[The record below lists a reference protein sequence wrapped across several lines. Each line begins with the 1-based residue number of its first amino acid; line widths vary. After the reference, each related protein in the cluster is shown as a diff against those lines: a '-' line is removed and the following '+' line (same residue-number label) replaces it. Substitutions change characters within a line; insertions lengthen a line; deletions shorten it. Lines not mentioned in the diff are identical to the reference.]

1 MNRERYPYHAD
12 RERYSA
18 EHRER
23 MAAAVARGE
32 GKRER
37 ARRNERLARAAC
49 ILLVVG
55 VLVCIFVKVTN
66 GA

>member
-1 MNRERYPYHAD
+1 MTREQYPFHND
-12 RERYSA
+12 RAKYSA
-18 EHRER
+18 DHAAR

-32 GKRER
+32 AKRAH
-37 ARRNERLARAAC
+37 ARRNERIARAAC

-55 VLVCIFVKVTN
+55 VLVCIFIHATN